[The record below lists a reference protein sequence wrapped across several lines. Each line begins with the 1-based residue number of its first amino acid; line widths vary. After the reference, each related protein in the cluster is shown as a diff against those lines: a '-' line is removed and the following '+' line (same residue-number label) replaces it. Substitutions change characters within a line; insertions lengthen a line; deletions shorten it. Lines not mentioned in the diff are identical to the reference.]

1 MNNIR
6 ANTFTNNINP
16 EKRFFCILAKICRY
30 WRYYKPIVYARCPNG
45 SVISNLQDG
54 ICTISFYHPAQ
65 NSLPADLLKQLC
77 AEIEK
82 AGNNPNTSLIM
93 LKSEGDRT
101 FCAGASF
108 DELLQIKDKEAGAEF
123 FSGFARVINACRKS
137 PKIII
142 ARIQGKAVGGGVGLA
157 AAADY
162 CLATEAAAIKLSEL
176 AIGIGPFV
184 ISPAVIRKI
193 GLPAFSQLT
202 IRAADFQTAAWAKEK
217 GLYNEVYPDI
227 SSMDA
232 ALDALTQ
239 KLASYHPEA
248 LHGLKQI
255 LWEGT
260 EDWDELLA
268 ERAAISGEL
277 VLSDFTQNALKGFL
291 GGKR

>member
-1 MNNIR
+1 MSE
-6 ANTFTNNINP
+6 TS
-16 EKRFFCILAKICRY
+16 
-30 WRYYKPIVYARCPNG
+30 NG
-45 SVISNLQDG
+45 SVTLSTSLAG
-54 ICTISFYHPAQ
+54 VATITFYHPSQ
-65 NSLPADLLKQLC
+65 NSLPADLLNELTGKITEASNHSQTRV
-77 AEIEK
+77 IV
-82 AGNNPNTSLIM
+82 I
-93 LKSEGDRT
+93 KSEGERT

-108 DELLQIKDKEAGAEF
+108 DELLELKDKEAGAIF

-137 PKIII
+137 PKIILV
-142 ARIQGKAVGGGVGLA
+142 RVQGKAVGGGVGLA

-162 CLATEAAAIKLSEL
+162 CLAAEAASIKLSEL

-202 IRAADFQTAAWAKEK
+202 IRASDFQTAQWAKEK
-217 GLYNEVYPDI
+217 GLFNEVYANI
-227 SSMDA
+227 SEMDA
-232 ALDALTQ
+232 ALDELSQ

-248 LHGLKQI
+248 LNGLKQI

-260 EDWDELLA
+260 ENWDELLS

-277 VLSDFTQNALKGFL
+277 VLSDFTQQALHSFL

>member
-1 MNNIR
+1 MPSTDNGKVSLY
-6 ANTFTNNINP
+6 INQ
-16 EKRFFCILAKICRY
+16 
-30 WRYYKPIVYARCPNG
+30 NG
-45 SVISNLQDG
+45 IA
-54 ICTISFYHPAQ
+54 TISFYHPAQ
-65 NSLPADLLKQLC
+65 NSLPAALLDELTEKIKQ
-77 AEIEK
+77 
-82 AGNNPNTSLIM
+82 AGDDTQTRVIV

-108 DELLQIKDKEAGAEF
+108 DELLQIKDKAAGAIF

-137 PKIII
+137 PKIVI
-142 ARIQGKAVGGGVGLA
+142 ARVQGKSVGGGVGLA

-162 CLATEAAAIKLSEL
+162 CLATEAASIKLSEL

-184 ISPAVIRKI
+184 ISPAVIRKM

-202 IRAADFQTAAWAKEK
+202 IRAVDFQTAQWAMEK

-227 SSMDA
+227 PALDA
-232 ALDALTQ
+232 ALNALAE

-248 LHGLKQI
+248 LTGLKEI

-260 EDWDELLA
+260 ADWDELLNQ
-268 ERAAISGEL
+268 RAATSGEL
-277 VLSDFTQNALKGFL
+277 VLSEFTQHALQGFL

>member
-1 MNNIR
+1 MS
-6 ANTFTNNINP
+6 TND
-16 EKRFFCILAKICRY
+16 
-30 WRYYKPIVYARCPNG
+30 NG
-45 SVISNLQDG
+45 NVSLTLGDDG
-54 ICTISFYHPAQ
+54 IATISFYHPAQ
-65 NSLPADLLKQLC
+65 NSLPAGLLKEL
-77 AEIEK
+77 AEMITF
-82 AGNNPNTSLIM
+82 AGIDSKTRLIL
-93 LKSEGDRT
+93 LKSEGERT

-108 DELLQIKDKEAGAEF
+108 DELLQIKDKQAGAEF
-123 FSGFARVINACRKS
+123 FSGFAKVINACRKS

-162 CLATEAAAIKLSEL
+162 CLATEAASIKLSEL

-202 IRAADFQTAAWAKEK
+202 IRAVDFQTAQWAKEK
-217 GLYNEVYPDI
+217 GLYNEVYADI
-227 SSMDA
+227 S
-232 ALDALTQ
+232 ALDEALAALTQ

-248 LHGLKQI
+248 LVGLKQI

-260 EDWDELLA
+260 ENWDELLL

-277 VLSDFTQNALKGFL
+277 VLSEFTQQALNGFL
-291 GGKR
+291 KK

>member
-1 MNNIR
+1 M
-6 ANTFTNNINP
+6 P
-16 EKRFFCILAKICRY
+16 S
-30 WRYYKPIVYARCPNG
+30 PNG
-45 SVISNLQDG
+45 NVSLVINTAG
-54 ICTISFYHPAQ
+54 VATISFHHPAQ
-65 NSLPADLLKQLC
+65 NSLPAALLAKLTEQ
-77 AEIEK
+77 IEK
-82 AGNNPNTSLIM
+82 AGADKSIRVIV

-108 DELLQIKDKEAGAEF
+108 DELLQIKDKEAGAIF

-142 ARIQGKAVGGGVGLA
+142 GRVQGKAVGGGVGLA
-157 AAADY
+157 AATDY

-184 ISPAVIRKI
+184 ISPAVTRKV

-202 IRAADFQTAAWAKEK
+202 IRAVDFQSAQWAREK
-217 GLYNEVYPDI
+217 GLYNEVYADI
-227 SSMDA
+227 ASLDTA
-232 ALDALTQ
+232 VDALSE

-248 LHGLKQI
+248 LTGLKQI

-260 EDWDELLA
+260 ENWDDLLQ

-277 VLSDFTQNALKGFL
+277 VLSEFTQTALHRFL
-291 GGKR
+291 NTNK

>member
-1 MNNIR
+1 M
-6 ANTFTNNINP
+6 P
-16 EKRFFCILAKICRY
+16 DS
-30 WRYYKPIVYARCPNG
+30 PNG
-45 SVISNLQDG
+45 NITLTYTDSG
-54 ICTISFYHPAQ
+54 IATISFYHPVQ
-65 NSLPADLLKQLC
+65 NSLPAALLDALTVKIN
-77 AEIEK
+77 E
-82 AGNNPNTSLIM
+82 AGEHLQTRVIV

-108 DELLQIKDKEAGAEF
+108 DELLEIKDKEAGAKF
-123 FSGFARVINACRKS
+123 FSGFANVINACRKS

-162 CLATEAAAIKLSEL
+162 CVAIEAASIKLSEL

-202 IRAADFQTAAWAKEK
+202 IRAVDFQSAQWAKEK
-217 GLYNEVYPDI
+217 GLYNEVYATIGD
-227 SSMDA
+227 MDT
-232 ALDALTQ
+232 ALNTLAD

-248 LHGLKQI
+248 LSGLKQI

-260 EDWDELLA
+260 ADWDELLT

-277 VLSDFTQNALKGFL
+277 VLSAFTQQALQSFL
-291 GGKR
+291 KK